1 LPILHISRH
10 QYYYKPKGTRPGKTP
25 TKTTDRLV
33 DGKKVTETNEQVIDQ
48 VKKIKSDP
56 DTDYGYRKMYFALMI
71 LGYYINHKKVYRL
84 MKEHQMLKERH
95 KPKEKNYVHYRI
107 VVPEGPLEVLEMD
120 IKYVWLVKE
129 RRHAFILTVIDTF
142 TRFILHWKVGLWMKS
157 SDVKQVW
164 EEVIATHLQPADM
177 LNKKIH
183 IEIRNDNG
191 PQFGSKMIQ
200 EFFKDNHLNQVFTHP
215 YTPQENGHVE
225 SFHNILSNAL
235 GNQSYWNLDQLTT
248 TLTIFYEKYNN
259 TRLHGSI
266 ANLPPKLF
274 WELWEKKMIT
284 REVKKHNKVKFILN
298 IAYQQLSDNANL
310 REVPC
315 LNPAAL
321 DGQLDLHNEAI
332 GPETL
337 QQPSAQR
344 SPSVVPC

>member
-1 LPILHISRH
+1 
-10 QYYYKPKGTRPGKTP
+10 
-25 TKTTDRLV
+25 
-33 DGKKVTETNEQVIDQ
+33 
-48 VKKIKSDP
+48 
-56 DTDYGYRKMYFALMI
+56 
-71 LGYYINHKKVYRL
+71 
-84 MKEHQMLKERH
+84 
-95 KPKEKNYVHYRI
+95 
-107 VVPEGPLEVLEMD
+107 
-120 IKYVWLVKE
+120 
-129 RRHAFILTVIDTF
+129 
-142 TRFILHWKVGLWMKS
+142 
-157 SDVKQVW
+157 
-164 EEVIATHLQPADM
+164 
-177 LNKKIH
+177 
-183 IEIRNDNG
+183 
-191 PQFGSKMIQ
+191 MIQ

-321 DGQLDLHNEAI
+321 DAQLDLHNKAI